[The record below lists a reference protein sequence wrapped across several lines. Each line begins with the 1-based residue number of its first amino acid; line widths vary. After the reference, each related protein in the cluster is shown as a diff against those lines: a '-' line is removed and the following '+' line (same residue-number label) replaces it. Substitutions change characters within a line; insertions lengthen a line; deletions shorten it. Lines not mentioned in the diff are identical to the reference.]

1 MRRRHFL
8 TSLPALPA
16 LAACRSAQDH
26 QGLSSLPNLQANSRT
41 ARELAGEESQWR
53 AVQQAFAVD
62 RSMVN
67 FNNGGVSPSSE
78 PVQNALKQLTA
89 EANGAP
95 SYVMW
100 RLQEKRREEVRTAL
114 AGLLG
119 TDPEQVA
126 ITRNTSEGLQICQ
139 FGMTLERGDQVL
151 CCDQEYPRMINTFLQ
166 RSRRDGIELVR
177 FPIPVPLTDPDEIVR
192 RFEER
197 ITPRTRMLLVSQV
210 INLTGQFLP
219 VDAVCA
225 LGRKHGIA
233 VIVDGAHGFAH
244 VPFKMDDLD
253 CDYYA
258 TSLHK
263 WLSAPFGTGMLYV
276 RKERIGDL
284 WPLMAAPESR
294 REDIRKFEE
303 IGTHSLPLVLSILE
317 AVRFHQRLGTENV
330 HARLT
335 YLRERWAQR
344 IEGDERV
351 RWNTDRSPGRAGG
364 IANFGIEGV
373 DSAALQKHLWQDHRI
388 YTITIRHR
396 GVNAEGQEL
405 PPEAP
410 PQIDGLRVSPSF
422 YSTLEEVDRFGA
434 AIENVL
440 EHGLPA

>member
-1 MRRRHFL
+1 
-8 TSLPALPA
+8 
-16 LAACRSAQDH
+16 
-26 QGLSSLPNLQANSRT
+26 
-41 ARELAGEESQWR
+41 
-53 AVQQAFAVD
+53 V
-62 RSMVN
+62 
-67 FNNGGVSPSSE
+67 
-78 PVQNALKQLTA
+78 
-89 EANGAP
+89 
-95 SYVMW
+95 
-100 RLQEKRREEVRTAL
+100 
-114 AGLLG
+114 
-119 TDPEQVA
+119 
-126 ITRNTSEGLQICQ
+126 
-139 FGMTLERGDQVL
+139 
-151 CCDQEYPRMINTFLQ
+151 
-166 RSRRDGIELVR
+166 
-177 FPIPVPLTDPDEIVR
+177 
-192 RFEER
+192 
-197 ITPRTRMLLVSQV
+197 LLVSQV

-244 VPFKMDDLD
+244 VPFKIDDLD

-263 WLSAPFGTGMLYV
+263 WLSAPFGTGLLYV

-284 WPLMAAPESR
+284 WPLMAASETQ

-303 IGTHSLPLVLSILE
+303 IGTYSLPLVLSILD
-317 AVRFHQRLGTENV
+317 AVHFHQRLGTENV

-344 IEGDERV
+344 IEGDPRV
-351 RWNTDRSPGRAGG
+351 RWNTDRTPGRAGG

-373 DSAALQKHLWQDHRI
+373 DTEALQKHLWEDHRI

-396 GVNAEGQEL
+396 GVGLDGREL
-405 PPEAP
+405 PAEVP

-434 AIENVL
+434 AMENVL